1 MSSPSIFPSFGQIVR
16 RCGGLLRA
24 IDLVHSFRCYTS
36 LVLLVDMLRHGVHYL
51 ALPTMLEA
59 LWHPQRHSHAHTGES
74 MESAAAATVAAVGFL
89 LTALS
94 QVLLSRVTGG
104 RRLTLSMMLW
114 GAWGEVLCPALIF
127 ALVCLADLA
136 AVVAPL
142 DYAMSPGRDAS
153 ASHLTPEDS
162 GFVAAS
168 ERHDLSAQGHAWRS
182 NGRSPSAVVIS
193 LQALLRASLLVT
205 IRLAQ
210 RQRSSRVLP

>member
-94 QVLLSRVTGG
+94 Q
-104 RRLTLSMMLW
+104 
-114 GAWGEVLCPALIF
+114 VLCPALIF